1 MHGSEM
7 VLLGVV
13 IDKCEMPSTNISQEN
28 DHAIIIVKRQFVAC
42 NFR

>member
-1 MHGSEM
+1 MVQRV

-28 DHAIIIVKRQFVAC
+28 DHAIINNYWMRFL
-42 NFR
+42 